1 MTSRTQPEAA
11 CLSLHDENPVSAL
24 AAEHDARCPG
34 IPLLSQLNRRFTNVT
49 AGVGAVALAADVLV
63 VFASIFWRYALNEPV
78 EWAEEVARALM
89 VTIIFSG
96 AATSMGKGGHIGVDL
111 FLSWL
116 PEHMRVYVAHGSRWI
131 LFLVSG
137 GLMLS
142 SFDLASASLLQ
153 TTPTGLP
160 QVIYVIPVVFGAVVM
175 TSVALEHALQA
186 QARQVLISLLAIGIL
201 ALIGF
206 AVLKSVPESLSG
218 PGILMLSCFILG
230 IVAGVPI
237 AFTLGISAMSFFIAS
252 PRLPFVFFAQQ
263 VSAGVDHF
271 VLLSIPFFLLAGAAM
286 EVNGMSSRLV
296 ELIVRC
302 MGRLRGGLNMT
313 IVVGIAFFS
322 GISGSKLADIAAV
335 GGVLMPAVRRAGQSS
350 KDAAGLFA
358 ASAVMA
364 ETIPPCVN
372 MIVMGFV
379 ANISIGALFVAGL
392 IPAACLL
399 LLLIVASVVFGKR
412 TDIDQAYPVRMPTKQ
427 LLVGAAVGLVMVIMI
442 GRGVMAGVATAT
454 EISAFAVVYAIVVG
468 RLAFREL
475 TVRATVKLFVDTA
488 TKSGMLLFIVA
499 AATSLS
505 YALTMEMI
513 PQKIAASLVSLGT
526 NYGPGLFLVLSI
538 VMVAVFGAVLEGAPA
553 LIIFAP
559 ILVPIGV
566 QLGFNPLHY
575 ATVLIIAMGLGL
587 FSPPIGLGLYATCAV
602 CGVSMKEVIRPMFK
616 YMIIITIGLFVI
628 AFVPF
633 LTVWLPGAMGYGS

>member
-1 MTSRTQPEAA
+1 MSSRTHAEPVG
-11 CLSLHDENPVSAL
+11 LSLHDEGPISMPP
-24 AAEHDARCPG
+24 AEHAPPYPS
-34 IPLLSQLNRRFTNVT
+34 ILMLSRINRGLTSVT
-49 AGVGAVALAADVLV
+49 ASVGAVALAADVLV

-116 PEHMRVYVAHGSRWI
+116 PEHTRVYVAHGSRWI
-131 LFLVSG
+131 LLVVSG

-142 SFDLASASLLQ
+142 SFDLVTASLLQ

-175 TSVALEHALQA
+175 TTVALEHALQPK
-186 QARQVLISLLAIGIL
+186 ARQVLISLVGVGIL
-201 ALIGF
+201 ALIGL

-302 MGRLRGGLNMT
+302 MGWLRGGLNMT

-412 TDIDQAYPVRMPTKQ
+412 TDIDQAYPVRMPIKQ
-427 LLVGAAVGLVMVIMI
+427 LLVGAGVGLVMVIMI

-454 EISAFAVVYAIVVG
+454 EISAFAVVYAIIVG

-616 YMIIITIGLFVI
+616 YMAIITIGLFVI

-633 LTVWLPGAMGYGS
+633 LTVWLPKTMGYGT

>member
-1 MTSRTQPEAA
+1 MTAHTHAEPLDESLTAHDAEVVSSHPAKPVFFLSAA
-11 CLSLHDENPVSAL
+11 NQGLTKATATIGAIAL
-24 AAEHDARCPG
+24 AV
-34 IPLLSQLNRRFTNVT
+34 N
-49 AGVGAVALAADVLV
+49 VLV

-89 VTIIFSG
+89 VTIIFCG
-96 AATSMGKGGHIGVDL
+96 AATSMGKGRHIGVDL
-111 FLSWL
+111 FLGWL
-116 PEHMRVYVAHGSRWI
+116 PDHARAYVAHGSRWI
-131 LFLVSG
+131 LLVVSF
-137 GLMLS
+137 GLTLS
-142 SFDLASASLLQ
+142 SIDLVTASLAQ
-153 TTPTGLP
+153 TTSTGLP
-160 QVIYVIPVVFGAVVM
+160 QVIYVLPVVLGALVM
-175 TSVALEHALQA
+175 TSIALEHSLQA
-186 QARQVLISLLAIGIL
+186 QVKQVVISLVGVVML

-206 AVLKSVPESLSG
+206 VVLKTIPEGLSG

-230 IVAGVPI
+230 VVAGVPI
-237 AFTLGISAMSFFIAS
+237 AFTLGISAMTFFVTN
-252 PRLPFVFFAQQ
+252 PNLPFVFFAQQ

-302 MGRLRGGLNMT
+302 MGRFRGGLNMT
-313 IVVGIAFFS
+313 IVVAIAFFS

-335 GGVLMPAVRRAGQSS
+335 GGVLMPAVRRARQSS

-379 ANISIGALFVAGL
+379 ANISIGALFIAGL
-392 IPAACLL
+392 VPAACLL
-399 LLLIVASVVFGKR
+399 LLLIIASVVFGKR
-412 TDIDQAYPVRMPTKQ
+412 INVEHAYPVRMPMKQ
-427 LLVGAAVGLVMVIMI
+427 LLLGAGIGLAMVIMI
-442 GRGVMAGVATAT
+442 GRGVMAGIATST
-454 EISAFAVVYAIVVG
+454 EISSFAVVYAIVVG

-475 TVRATVKLFVDTA
+475 TFKATVKLFVDTA
-488 TKSGMLLFIVA
+488 SMSGMLLFIVA

-513 PQKIAASLVSLGT
+513 PQKIAEALVSLGN
-526 NYGPGLFLVLSI
+526 NYGSGIFLILSI
-538 VMVAVFGAVLEGAPA
+538 VMVAIFGAVLEGAPA

-566 QLGFNPLHY
+566 QLGFDPLHF
-575 ATVLIIAMGLGL
+575 ATVLILAMGLGL
-587 FSPPIGLGLYATCAV
+587 FSPPIGLGLYTTCAI
-602 CGVSMKEVIRPMFK
+602 CGVSMKDVIRPMFK
-616 YMIIITIGLFVI
+616 YWVIITIGLFIV

-633 LTVWLPGAMGYGS
+633 LTVWLPKAMGYGV